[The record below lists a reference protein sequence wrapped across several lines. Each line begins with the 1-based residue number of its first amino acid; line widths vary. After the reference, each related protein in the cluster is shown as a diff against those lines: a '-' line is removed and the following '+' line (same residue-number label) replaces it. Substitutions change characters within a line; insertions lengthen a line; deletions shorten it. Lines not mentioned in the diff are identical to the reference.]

1 MSRPN
6 VFAEGPYDAE
16 AEQMRIRSLFVAKRA
31 GAQELGASVHELLP
45 GSPGFHLHAHY
56 GMEELFVVLSGRPT
70 LRTAGGEEEL
80 APGDVVSM
88 PRGLEGLHTFANR
101 TEEPARVLA
110 ISTLPMPEVVLY
122 PELGKFGV
130 ATRDPLAPV
139 PEGGDAGVVGLF
151 DLPAPREPLEKPD
164 I

>member
-6 VFAEGPYDAE
+6 VYAEEPWDRTVE
-16 AEQMRIRSLFVAKRA
+16 KMQLRSRFVGQAA
-31 GAQELGASVHELLP
+31 GAKELGASVHELLP
-45 GSPGFHLHAHY
+45 GSTGFNLHAHY

-70 LRTAGGEEEL
+70 LRTGHGEEEL

-88 PRGLEGLHTFANR
+88 PRGIEGLHTFTNPTNER
-101 TEEPARVLA
+101 ARVLA
-110 ISTLPMPEVVLY
+110 ISTVAVPEVVLY

-130 ATRDPLAPV
+130 ATRDPFAPV

-151 DLPAPREPLEKPD
+151 DLPSET
-164 I
+164 